1 MKQASRLERG
11 FGLPCITLATACTV
25 LAGCGGSSGTPPPDN
40 AARAQAA
47 TATAQ
52 NHSNCSAIRPFYW
65 EIGNQSSALASGSIE
80 LAGSSG
86 AATYTATTAMP
97 IASASKWLYGAY
109 VAQKRAGVLSAQDIT
124 HLHFTSGYTNFNLC
138 AQTDTIKSCLD
149 RGNNGLYSP
158 GTDGKFF
165 YNGGHMQ
172 KHASLMGL
180 DAMDDAALAIE
191 VGGQLGITVAYSQP
205 QPAGGV
211 YSNAS
216 TYAVYLRKLLNGQL
230 QMNQLLGSS
239 PVCTSTDTAC
249 GAGSTPSPPDRA
261 LALLDRP
268 LGRGRPDGRRRR
280 FQQRRCLRLLPLDRR
295 DQDLLRRSGTG
306 RRRRHG
312 HGFGDVR
319 TPDPQSLGHRY
330 RAAGLSDRR
339 QAPVTPLFGPAR
351 QRHAMRQ
358 AAHLDIQDACRRKD
372 CTHPPCW
379 RESCWQLSCKECA
392 AAVTLTDLK

>member
-1 MKQASRLERG
+1 MKRASRLERG

-65 EIGNQSSALASGSIE
+65 EIGNQSSALASGSID
-80 LAGSSG
+80 LAGSPG

-249 GAGSTPSPPDRA
+249 GAGSTPSPPTEHWHYSIGHWVEDDPTVGDGA
-261 LALLDRP
+261 FSSAGAFGFYPWIDATKTYYGVLAR
-268 LGRGRPDGRRRR
+268 DGGA
-280 FQQRRCLRLLPLDRR
+280 
-295 DQDLLRRSGTG
+295 GTG
-306 RRRRHG
+306 MDSVMCGRLIRK
-312 HGFGDVR
+312 
-319 TPDPQSLGHRY
+319 
-330 RAAGLSDRR
+330 AW
-339 QAPVTPLFGPAR
+339 VTGTA
-351 QRHAMRQ
+351 QQ
-358 AAHLDIQDACRRKD
+358 G
-372 CTHPPCW
+372 
-379 RESCWQLSCKECA
+379 
-392 AAVTLTDLK
+392 